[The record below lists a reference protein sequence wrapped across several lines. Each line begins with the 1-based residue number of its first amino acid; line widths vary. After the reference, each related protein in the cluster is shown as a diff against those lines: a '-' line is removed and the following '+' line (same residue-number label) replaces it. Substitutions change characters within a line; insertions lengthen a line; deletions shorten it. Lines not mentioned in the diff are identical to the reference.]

1 MALELVVLGSGH
13 YAPEP
18 GRAPRNPAGHAALCG
33 RGVVLLDLGFGN
45 VRRLAQAGL
54 DPAAVTDVFLT
65 HRHPDHCGDVPAL
78 LSLLR
83 VSGGPR
89 GGRLRLWGPAG
100 TRAMVRR
107 LCAAWEPWLEPK
119 RGWALEVRELPPG
132 GEAAGGD
139 WVLEAAAARHTTPA
153 LAFRLSRGGA
163 SLVYT
168 GDSAYDPG
176 LARFAAA
183 CDLLLVE
190 ATLPEDDLAPGHM
203 CPRQALALAA
213 ESRCGE
219 ALLTH
224 LSPASAEEAAR
235 LLKKTRV
242 RASLARDLLRRRVPR
257 VSAA

>member
-13 YAPEP
+13 YAPER
-18 GRAPRNPAGHAALCG
+18 GRAPRNPAGHAARCG

-54 DPAAVTDVFLT
+54 DPADVTDVFLT

-78 LSLLR
+78 LSVLR

-100 TRAMVRR
+100 TRALVRR

-119 RGWALEVRELPPG
+119 RGWALEVRELQPG
-132 GEAAGGD
+132 GEAAGED
-139 WVLEAAAARHTTPA
+139 WVLEAAAARHTTPS
-153 LAFRLSRGGA
+153 LAYRLTRGGA
-163 SLVYT
+163 SLAYT
-168 GDSAYDPG
+168 GDSEYDPS

-183 CDLLLVE
+183 CDLFLVE
-190 ATLPEDDLAPGHM
+190 ATLAEDDVAPGHM
-203 CPRQALALAA
+203 TPRQALALAA

-224 LSPASAEEAAR
+224 LSPASAEEAQR
-235 LLKKTRV
+235 LLRKARV
-242 RASLARDLLRRRVPR
+242 RASLARDLLRRRLP
-257 VSAA
+257 SS

>member
-1 MALELVVLGSGH
+1 MSLELTVLGSGH

-18 GRAPRNPAGHAALCG
+18 GGAARNPAGHAVRCG

-54 DPAAVTDVFLT
+54 DPAEVSDVFLT

-78 LSLLR
+78 LSLFR

-100 TRAMVRR
+100 TRALVKK

-119 RGWALEVRELPPG
+119 RGWALEVRELGHG
-132 GEAAGGD
+132 GEAGGAD

-153 LAFRLSRGGA
+153 LAYRLTRGTA
-163 SLVYT
+163 SLCYT
-168 GDSAYDPG
+168 GDSEYDPA
-176 LARFAAA
+176 LARFGAA
-183 CDLLLVE
+183 CDLFLIE
-190 ATLPEDDLAPGHM
+190 ATCAEDDRCPGHM
-203 CPRQALALAA
+203 TPREALALASQ
-213 ESRCGE
+213 SRCGE

-224 LSPASAEEAAR
+224 LSAESAEEAAR
-235 LLKKTRV
+235 LLKKARV
-242 RASLARDLLRRRVPR
+242 RAALARDLLRRRVR
-257 VSAA
+257 GAK